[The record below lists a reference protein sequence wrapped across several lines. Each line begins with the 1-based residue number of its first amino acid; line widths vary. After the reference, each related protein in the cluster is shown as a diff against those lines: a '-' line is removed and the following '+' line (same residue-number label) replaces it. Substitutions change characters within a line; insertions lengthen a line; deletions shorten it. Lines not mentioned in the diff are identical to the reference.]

1 MNIRS
6 GTSDFR
12 QNSCKIEQLILP
24 LRRDSPNRMLERIL
38 KLQDVEDDSL
48 FLWGS
53 RQTGKSTLLKA
64 RFPKARLYDLL
75 KTDLRM
81 AFQLRPALL
90 REECELLDEGEL
102 VIIDEV
108 QKVPALLD
116 EVHWL
121 MENRG
126 LRFILSGSSA
136 RKLRRSGAN
145 LLGGRALRCTLFPL
159 VSAEIPDFDLH
170 RALNNGLLPRHYLV
184 ANPSKR
190 IQAYIGDYLQQEI
203 VEEAIVRQLD
213 AFTRFLQVA
222 ALSNTEIVNYTNI
235 AQDCGVSA
243 KTVKEYFTIL
253 EETMLGFY
261 LPAYTKV
268 VKRKLIQSPKFYYFD
283 VAIPNHLL
291 RRTPLQPGTDLYG
304 HALEHLV
311 VQELRAFVSYT
322 FGEDKTMSYWR
333 TLDNKY
339 EVDVLISDARSHQVD
354 VAIEVKA
361 SDHVVSSDT
370 KGLKAF
376 GEEHPNAKLILLSME
391 ERPRMLNGIEIWPV
405 AEFLPRLWG
414 RKVI

>member
-1 MNIRS
+1 
-6 GTSDFR
+6 
-12 QNSCKIEQLILP
+12 
-24 LRRDSPNRMLERIL
+24 MLERIL
-38 KLQDVEDDSL
+38 KLQEIEDDSL

-75 KTDLRM
+75 KTDVRM

-159 VSAEIPDFDLH
+159 VSAEIPDFDLQ

-222 ALSNTEIVNYTNI
+222 ALCNTEIVNYTNI
-235 AQDCGVSA
+235 AQECGVSA
-243 KTVKEYFTIL
+243 KTVREYFTIL

-291 RRTPLQPGTDLYG
+291 HRIPLLPGTDIYG
-304 HALEHLV
+304 HALEHFI

-339 EVDVLISDARSHQVD
+339 EVDVLISDARSHQAE
-354 VAIEVKA
+354 VAFEVKA

-376 GEEHPNAKLILLSME
+376 SEEHPNAKLMLLSME

-414 RKVI
+414 RKVL